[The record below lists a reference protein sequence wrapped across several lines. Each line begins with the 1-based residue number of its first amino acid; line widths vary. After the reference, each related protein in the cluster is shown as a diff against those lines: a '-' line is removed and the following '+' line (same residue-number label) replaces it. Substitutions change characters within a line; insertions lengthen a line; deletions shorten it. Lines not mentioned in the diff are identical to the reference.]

1 LKWAGIGNILILHKW
16 LQTPVISSGLGNSF
30 FFMSCCSKEISE
42 LVCSCGRGITFHVVR
57 DDDMCSNKFLQLAVN
72 VCVDVMLYCNEL
84 VLNCAVNVEKYL

>member
-1 LKWAGIGNILILHKW
+1 MAADS
-16 LQTPVISSGLGNSF
+16 VIISRLGKSF

-42 LVCSCGRGITFHVVR
+42 LVCSWCGRRITFHVVR

-84 VLNCAVNVEKYL
+84 VLSYAVDVEEHLQNSCML